1 VKAAPWAALARA
13 IYGLTLLAAPD
24 ALLHRLSRHEADEIT
39 RVLTRLLGARL
50 LIQTALIPPNSSP
63 RRLRVGATIDTSHAL
78 TLIILATR
86 SRKWRR
92 LAAQTQ
98 SQPSPSPPQATS
110 KRTKIRGSER
120 ATGAALKPHAAAA
133 PRPSTALWR

>member
-1 VKAAPWAALARA
+1 MKAAPWAALARA

-92 LAAQTQ
+92 LAITNAVATI
-98 SQPSPSPPQATS
+98 PLATTGYLQAN
-110 KRTKIRGSER
+110 RNQRI
-120 ATGAALKPHAAAA
+120 
-133 PRPSTALWR
+133 